1 MDISLDV
8 DTRRLLHELEVTFSR
23 LESVVQWTLKDI
35 LDQISDYTS
44 AGDSYK
50 SSLSLGRTSVEE
62 LRKYFIFLRFRN
74 SGGYEDVIHSLQD
87 AYKDPDD
94 QGNVSTLFRPLIARY
109 RLRCILREFLR
120 FLNHRSDTG
129 PSGCF
134 TQAQVSPPS
143 MDPLL
148 ESYCWSLCNAEIC
161 FGIAQDEQEFI
172 FSERCFGTLGDDE
185 ES

>member
-1 MDISLDV
+1 M
-8 DTRRLLHELEVTFSR
+8 TFSR

-44 AGDSYK
+44 SDDSYK
-50 SSLSLGRTSVEE
+50 SSLSLSHTSVEE

-87 AYKDPDD
+87 AYKDSDD
-94 QGNVSTLFRPLIARY
+94 QGSLFRPLVARY

-120 FLNHRSDTG
+120 FLNHRSGTG
-129 PSGCF
+129 PSCSHP
-134 TQAQVSPPS
+134 QAQVNLPS
-143 MDPLL
+143 TDSFI

-172 FSERCFGTLGDDE
+172 FSERCFGTLDHGVDE